1 VAAFMTLKAYESKK
15 KIIGLCL
22 LLPGIA
28 FLVLFT
34 VRPLI
39 DALVKSFTNW
49 TGFSMNPQFIGIQN
63 YISTLRDNISF
74 RNSIKNT
81 IVFTVAVVIL
91 QTSIGFLMAYFVYFL
106 TKKAQTFFKKLMY
119 IPVLVPIT
127 AVAVMWKFILSPEF
141 GLVNQGLR
149 YIGLGFLA
157 QAWLGQYETAMISV
171 IVVNIWRFLGFT
183 MVLYYVA
190 MLTISQDICEAA
202 AIDGANKLVMM
213 YRLFLPLT
221 IVTTETNIVI
231 SLTGCMKS
239 FDLFFLLTGGGP
251 GTATE
256 VSSMVIYRTA
266 FQNFNYGGA
275 LAMSTILFSSIG
287 ILVYVTRLFLK
298 RVKIWCGIV

>member
-1 VAAFMTLKAYESKK
+1 MALKAYESKK
-15 KIIGLCL
+15 KITGLFL
-22 LLPGIA
+22 LLPAVA
-28 FLVLFT
+28 FLALFT
-34 VRPLI
+34 VRPLV

-49 TGFSMNPQFIGIQN
+49 TGFSANPSFVGVQN
-63 YISTLRDNISF
+63 YIGALRDNQSF
-74 RNSIKNT
+74 GNSIKNT
-81 IVFTVAVVIL
+81 LFFTVVVVIV
-91 QTSIGFLMAYFVYFL
+91 QTSLGFLMAYFVYFL
-106 TKKAQTFFKKLMY
+106 PKKAQAFLKKLMY

-141 GLVNQGLR
+141 GLINQALR
-149 YIGLGFLA
+149 FIGLGSLA
-157 QAWLGQYETAMISV
+157 QAWLGQYETAMFSV

-190 MLTISQDICEAA
+190 MLTVSQEIREAA

-221 IVTTETNIVI
+221 IITTETNVVI

-239 FDLFFLLTGGGP
+239 FDLFFMLTGGGP

-256 VSSMVIYRTA
+256 VASMVIYRTA

-275 LAMSTILFSSIG
+275 LAMSIILFSCIG
-287 ILVYVTRLFLK
+287 VLVYATRLILK
-298 RVKIWCGIV
+298 RVKVWCGIV